1 MAILAVAMG
10 ASVMTA
16 LLSVSLDIREKVNR
30 ELRTYGANLLVVPQ
44 EDLSLLEWEGVDYNP
59 GTGKNDLHGGL
70 FLQEKDLLRLKK
82 TFWRNHILGFVP
94 LLETDIQ
101 LNGRRRTLVGTWF
114 DREMELKD
122 EKYHFGIKSL
132 RPWWEVEGRWVTEEP
147 GDAEMSECMIGSSL
161 AQREG
166 FKLGDEIEINIGDTE
181 TPELSSGS
189 GLAMPAGRQDMP
201 GEKFKIVGIVSTGGS
216 EEHQI
221 FTDIHHVQ
229 QIVDHP
235 GRVGKVEVSAL
246 LYPEDE
252 LARKDPETMSKD
264 EYEKWYCRPYL
275 SNITNEIED
284 VIPYSKAVPIRQIA
298 QTEGVIL
305 SKIEY
310 LILFVTLVAL
320 FTGALG
326 VMATMTASVLERRKE
341 IGFLKALGAGN
352 WEISLLF
359 LGEAGIIGIL
369 GGVIGFGLGILF
381 SIWIG
386 ELVFNSTI
394 TPRIVVLVVVL
405 LLSVGISFIASLLPL
420 RKAAGILP
428 ASVLKGS

>member
-59 GTGKNDLHGGL
+59 GGGKGDLRGSL
-70 FLQEKDLLRLKK
+70 FLQEGDLLRLKK

-94 LLETDIQ
+94 LLETDIH

-114 DREMELKD
+114 DREMELED
-122 EKYHFGIKSL
+122 EKYRFGIKSL
-132 RPWWEVEGRWVTEEP
+132 RPWWEVEGRWVNEES
-147 GDAEMSECMIGSSL
+147 GDSEMPECMIGSSL

-166 FKLGDEIEINIGDTE
+166 FKLGDEIEINIGASE
-181 TPELSSGS
+181 TRSERGISGRKS
-189 GLAMPAGRQDMP
+189 T
-201 GEKFKIVGIVSTGGS
+201 IVGIVSTGGS

-221 FTDIHHVQ
+221 FADIHHVQ
-229 QIVDHP
+229 QIVEHP

-246 LYPEDE
+246 LYPDDE

-284 VIPYSKAVPIRQIA
+284 VIPYSKVVPIRQIA

-369 GGVIGFGLGILF
+369 GGFIGFGLGILF

-386 ELVFNSTI
+386 EWVFNSTI

-405 LLSVGISFIASLLPL
+405 LLSVGISFVASLMPL

-428 ASVLKGS
+428 AAVLKGS